1 MLKKIQIM
9 EYRITHNVGKAK
21 YVVSYHIC
29 KLHEDGSKFFDIAIF
44 SNKKNMNLFVRQL
57 KTITN
62 V

>member
-1 MLKKIQIM
+1 MM

-44 SNKKNMNLFVRQL
+44 SNKKNMNLFVKQL
-57 KTITN
+57 KIAAH